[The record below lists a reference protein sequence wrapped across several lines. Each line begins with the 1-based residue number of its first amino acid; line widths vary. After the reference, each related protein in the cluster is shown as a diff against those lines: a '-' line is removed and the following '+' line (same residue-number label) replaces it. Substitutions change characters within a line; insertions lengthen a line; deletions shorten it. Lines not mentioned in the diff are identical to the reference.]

1 MKKEIFLMKR
11 KSIVIT
17 LIIALII
24 GILTT
29 SSSALSFTATMTPSS
44 TTVPESTE
52 FTIVIKVSN
61 LDVGSNGINSLN
73 GYLKY
78 DSKIFETISDSS
90 LEGLNGWTTSYNAD
104 NGKII
109 LVKNSFVKSDQEVL
123 QITFKTKS
131 DVSGQS
137 GAISFSN
144 IVASNSESDISAS
157 DISTTITVGTN
168 TVPSTNTNTNTSGN
182 TQVITPTVINP
193 TNSLANAANTNT
205 ETSNTSPIVNG
216 SVNNN
221 TNNTKTNSVSSD
233 EMPYTGV
240 EDVALRAI
248 FVVLVIAAISYFK
261 YESMKDVK

>member
-1 MKKEIFLMKR
+1 MKR
-11 KSIVIT
+11 KSLVIT
-17 LIIALII
+17 LLIALII

-29 SSSALSFTATMTPSS
+29 SASALSFTATMTPSS

-61 LDVGSNGINSLN
+61 LDVGTNGINSLS

-78 DSKIFETISDSS
+78 DTKVFEEISDSS
-90 LEGLNGWTTSYNAD
+90 LEGLNGWEPEYNSD
-104 NGKII
+104 NGKLT
-109 LVKNSFVKSDQEVL
+109 LVKSKFVKEEQEVF

-131 DVSGQS
+131 GVSSQS

-168 TVPSTNTNTNTSGN
+168 SNIINGISYNNNTQLILPSTVNPTNTNTNNSGVTS
-182 TQVITPTVINP
+182 ITPTVNG
-193 TNSLANAANTNT
+193 TQNNNTDTNTNT
-205 ETSNTSPIVNG
+205 QTNETS
-216 SVNNN
+216 
-221 TNNTKTNSVSSD
+221 D
-233 EMPYTGV
+233 EDMPYTGV

-248 FVVLVIAAISYFK
+248 FVVLVISAISYFK